1 MNSLETLRRV
11 RLKRDYIEV
20 QVEDEQGNAVTERV
34 YVRGITAAERH
45 RILEWN
51 IVNPKTTFSDA
62 RVVAMA
68 LVYEDGRNVFTD
80 PDNDP
85 DAIALN
91 GKPEG
96 LIHALARKALSL
108 SGLPLSV
115 DSVEDAE
122 KKS

>member
-11 RLKRDYIEV
+11 RLKRDFVEV
-20 QVEDEQGNAVTERV
+20 AVEDEQGNVIKERV

-45 RILEWN
+45 KILEWN
-51 IVNPKTTFSDA
+51 IANPKSQFSDA

-68 LVYEDGRNVFTD
+68 LVYEDGRNVFAD

-91 GKPEG
+91 TKPEG
-96 LIHALARKALSL
+96 LIHALARKALLL
-108 SGLPLSV
+108 SGVPMSI
-115 DSVEDAE
+115 DGVEAIE

>member
-11 RLKRDYIEV
+11 RLKRDYVEVPIED
-20 QVEDEQGNAVTERV
+20 DEGNVTTERV

-51 IVNPKTTFSDA
+51 IANPKGTFSDA

-68 LVYEDGRNVFTD
+68 LVYEDGRNVFAD

-85 DAIALN
+85 DAVALN
-91 GKPEG
+91 TKPEG
-96 LIHALARKALSL
+96 LIHSLARKALLL
-108 SGLPLSV
+108 SGLPLNV
-115 DSVEDAE
+115 DSVEAVE

>member
-1 MNSLETLRRV
+1 MNSLEALRRV
-11 RLKRDYIEV
+11 RLRRDFIEITI
-20 QVEDEQGNAVTERV
+20 EDEHGSTVKERV

-45 RILEWN
+45 KILEWN
-51 IVNPKTTFSDA
+51 SLNPKSQFSDA

-68 LVYEDGRNVFTD
+68 LIYEDGRSVFAD

-91 GKPEG
+91 TKPEG

-108 SGLPLSV
+108 SGMPLAFDEV
-115 DSVEDAE
+115 ADIE
-122 KKS
+122 KK

>member
-11 RLKRDYIEV
+11 RVKRDFIEV
-20 QVEDEQGNAVTERV
+20 EVEGDDGQAHREKV

-45 RILEWN
+45 KILEFN
-51 IVNPKTTFSDA
+51 IANPKSTFSDA

-68 LVYEDGRNVFTD
+68 LIYEDGRNVFDD

-85 DAIALN
+85 DALALN
-91 GKPEG
+91 TKPEG
-96 LIHALARKALSL
+96 LIHALARKALLL
-108 SGLPLSV
+108 SGLPLTT
-115 DSVEDAE
+115 DSVEAIE

>member
-11 RLKRDYIEV
+11 RVKRDFVEV
-20 QVEDEQGNAVTERV
+20 SVEDDQGSTTTERV

-45 RILEWN
+45 KILEWN
-51 IVNPKTTFSDA
+51 IAHPNSQFSDA

-68 LVYEDGRNVFTD
+68 LVYEDGRNVFAD

-85 DAIALN
+85 DALALN
-91 GKPEG
+91 AKPEG
-96 LIHALARKALSL
+96 LIHLLARKALIL
-108 SGLPLSV
+108 SGLPLNESA
-115 DSVEDAE
+115 EAIE